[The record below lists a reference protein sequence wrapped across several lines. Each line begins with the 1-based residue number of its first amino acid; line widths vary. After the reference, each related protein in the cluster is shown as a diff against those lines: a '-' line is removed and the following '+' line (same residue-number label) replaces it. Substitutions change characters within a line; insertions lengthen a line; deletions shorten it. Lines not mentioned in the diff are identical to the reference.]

1 MQAGI
6 LDTASRLPP
15 HHPGHPRMSPVASG
29 RGKEFEE
36 PALVRLPGALL
47 VLDDV
52 VVLVQL
58 CIFCWFARD
67 CIASIGNDQSENG
80 AREKINTHSP
90 EYLTSGLCKIR

>member
-1 MQAGI
+1 MQAAI
-6 LDTASRLPP
+6 LDTAPRLPP

-58 CIFCWFARD
+58 CIFSSFARD
-67 CIASIGNDQSENG
+67 CIASVRNDQSENG

-90 EYLTSGLCKIR
+90 EYFTTCLRKIG